1 MGERPVWTAE
11 QIRALG
17 AATDLATA
25 ASVLGISRSQGY
37 RLAAADRFPA
47 PVVRVGTRVIVP
59 VAGLL
64 RLLLLVDDP
73 DLTPVPAA
81 RLDPCADRSVDAT
94 TNPADSLR
102 R

>member
-17 AATDLATA
+17 AATDLTTA

-47 PVVRVGTRVIVP
+47 PVVRVGTRVVVP

-64 RLLLLVDDP
+64 RLLLVDDP
-73 DLTPVPAA
+73 DPTTVAAA
-81 RLDPCADRSVDAT
+81 RLDPFADRSVDAT
-94 TNPADSLR
+94 TNPPNSTP
-102 R
+102 